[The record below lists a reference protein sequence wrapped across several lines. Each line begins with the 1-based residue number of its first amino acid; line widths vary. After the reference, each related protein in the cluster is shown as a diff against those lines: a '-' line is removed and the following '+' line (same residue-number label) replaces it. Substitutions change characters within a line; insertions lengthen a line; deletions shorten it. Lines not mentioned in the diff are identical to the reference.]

1 MPRAPSIFFN
11 YDEWDKIKEK
21 IEEGKYPSMY
31 GYIKDLVLIDL
42 VKDNR
47 IDLLEYLCYKMG
59 LNKEDIIKQAFKEY
73 CENHGLLKGLRNVI
87 T

>member
-1 MPRAPSIFFN
+1 MPKAPAIFFN

-21 IEEGKYPSMY
+21 VEKGEYPSMY

-59 LNKEDIIKQAFKEY
+59 LTKEDLIKQAWKEY
-73 CENHGLLKGLRNVI
+73 CVNHGLLKGLRNVI